1 MDVYAG
7 VDLGGTAVKCA
18 IAQRDGRILAEES
31 IPTQSHQG
39 PEAVLA
45 RVAQTVGRLAEACG
59 AMPVGLG
66 MGIPGLVDLA
76 AGATRFLPNFPGH
89 WRDVPV
95 RDLLAPQVH
104 CPVFLLNDVRTATLG
119 ELTFGRGRQCD
130 TMVFFA
136 IGTGIGGGV
145 VVEGKLRLGPLGAA
159 GELGHH
165 TILPDGPRCG
175 CGNRG
180 CLEALASA
188 SAIAAEGV
196 RLMLIG
202 QAPKLHE
209 LTGGDAGRVTTK
221 TMAEAARHGDT
232 RIAEAITRAGE
243 YLGIG
248 VANVVVTLHPDLVV
262 LGGGAA
268 AIGELL
274 FDAVRRTVAARVGM
288 IPTDGLRIEPSLLGD
303 KAGVLGA
310 VALAIQGYHP
320 SDTSTVSPSGT
331 TVS

>member
-1 MDVYAG
+1 MDVFAG

-18 IAQRDGRILAEES
+18 MARSDGLILAEES

-39 PEAVLA
+39 PEAVVA
-45 RVAQTVGRLAEACG
+45 RIAQAVSRLAASCG
-59 AMPVGLG
+59 AKPAGLG
-66 MGIPGLVDLA
+66 MGVPGLVDLA
-76 AGATRFLPNFPGH
+76 AGVTRFLPNFPGH
-89 WRDVPV
+89 WRGVPV
-95 RDLLAPQVH
+95 RELLAPQAG
-104 CPVFLLNDVRTATLG
+104 CPVYLLNDVRTATLG
-119 ELTFGRGRQCD
+119 ELTFGRGRQSD

-188 SAIAAEGV
+188 SAIAAEGL

-209 LTGGDAGRVTTK
+209 LTGGDPGRVNTK
-221 TMAEAARHGDT
+221 TMADAARCDAAV
-232 RIAEAITRAGE
+232 AEAITRAGE

-248 VANVVVTLHPDLVV
+248 VANVVVTIHPDLVV

-274 FDAVRRTVAARVGM
+274 FEAVRRTVATRVGM
-288 IPTDGLRIEPSLLGD
+288 IPTDGVRIEPSLLGD

-310 VALAIQGYHP
+310 AALAIKRGL
-320 SDTSTVSPSGT
+320 TA
-331 TVS
+331 